1 VEPGKD
7 KGAKLKRS
15 EKKMLKLTDYARM
28 AASEYVQEAGH
39 TELDAR
45 WIAEFFEESGVMEA
59 YPEQNLI
66 PFADMVQKEL
76 TKNAERA
83 SKNMLR
89 TLDRIARETRK
100 SSR

>member
-1 VEPGKD
+1 MMRRD
-7 KGAKLKRS
+7 
-15 EKKMLKLTDYARM
+15 KMLKLTDYAKM

-39 TELDAR
+39 SELDAR

-83 SKNMLR
+83 NKNMLR
-89 TLDRIARETRK
+89 TLDRIARGTRK

>member
-1 VEPGKD
+1 
-7 KGAKLKRS
+7 
-15 EKKMLKLTDYARM
+15 MLKLTDYARM
-28 AASEYVQEAGH
+28 AASEYMQEVGH

-83 SKNMLR
+83 NKNMLQA
-89 TLDRIARETRK
+89 LDRIARRPGK

>member
-1 VEPGKD
+1 
-7 KGAKLKRS
+7 
-15 EKKMLKLTDYARM
+15 MLKLTDYARM
-28 AASEYVQEAGH
+28 AASEYMQEVGQ

-76 TKNAERA
+76 TRNAERA
-83 SKNMLR
+83 NKNMLQA
-89 TLDRIARETRK
+89 LDRIARRPGK

>member
-1 VEPGKD
+1 VEPGKG

-83 SKNMLR
+83 NKNMLR

>member
-1 VEPGKD
+1 
-7 KGAKLKRS
+7 LKRR

-100 SSR
+100 SSH

>member
-1 VEPGKD
+1 M
-7 KGAKLKRS
+7 KRS

>member
-1 VEPGKD
+1 MMRRD
-7 KGAKLKRS
+7 
-15 EKKMLKLTDYARM
+15 KMLKLTDYAKM

-39 TELDAR
+39 SELDAR

-83 SKNMLR
+83 NKNMLR
-89 TLDRIARETRK
+89 ELERIAHGPRK

>member
-1 VEPGKD
+1 
-7 KGAKLKRS
+7 
-15 EKKMLKLTDYARM
+15 MLKLTDYARM

-39 TELDAR
+39 TELDAH

>member
-1 VEPGKD
+1 VEPGKG
-7 KGAKLKRS
+7 KETKLKRR

-83 SKNMLR
+83 NRNMLR
-89 TLDRIARETRK
+89 TLDRIARGTRK

>member
-1 VEPGKD
+1 
-7 KGAKLKRS
+7 
-15 EKKMLKLTDYARM
+15 M

-100 SSR
+100 SSH

>member
-1 VEPGKD
+1 MRLVQGFPKMMRRD
-7 KGAKLKRS
+7 
-15 EKKMLKLTDYARM
+15 KKMLKLTDYARM

-45 WIAEFFEESGVMEA
+45 WIAEFFEESGIMEA

-83 SKNMLR
+83 NKNMLR
-89 TLDRIARETRK
+89 ALGKIACGPRK
-100 SSR
+100 PSR

>member
-1 VEPGKD
+1 
-7 KGAKLKRS
+7 
-15 EKKMLKLTDYARM
+15 MLKLTDYARM
-28 AASEYVQEAGH
+28 AASEYMQEVGQ

-83 SKNMLR
+83 NKNMLQA
-89 TLDRIARETRK
+89 LDRIARRPGK

>member
-1 VEPGKD
+1 
-7 KGAKLKRS
+7 LKRS

>member
-1 VEPGKD
+1 
-7 KGAKLKRS
+7 
-15 EKKMLKLTDYARM
+15 MLKLTDYARL
-28 AASEYVQEAGH
+28 AASEYVQEVGQ

-76 TKNAERA
+76 TKNAGRA
-83 SKNMLR
+83 NKNMLQA
-89 TLDRIARETRK
+89 LDRIAGRPRK

>member
-1 VEPGKD
+1 
-7 KGAKLKRS
+7 
-15 EKKMLKLTDYARM
+15 MLKLTDYARM
-28 AASEYVQEAGH
+28 AASEYAQEVGQ

-76 TKNAERA
+76 TRNAERA
-83 SKNMLR
+83 NKNMLQA
-89 TLDRIARETRK
+89 LDRIARRPGK

>member
-1 VEPGKD
+1 MMRRD
-7 KGAKLKRS
+7 
-15 EKKMLKLTDYARM
+15 KKMLKLTDYAKM

-45 WIAEFFEESGVMEA
+45 WIAEFFEESGIMEA

-83 SKNMLR
+83 NKNMLR
-89 TLDRIARETRK
+89 ALGKIARGPRK
-100 SSR
+100 PSR